1 MKYLIS
7 IAYDGSK
14 FYGFQRLKNHKTV
27 QQKIEDAL
35 RIIAKEKIETKG
47 AGRTDR
53 GVHAYDQKAT
63 FNLNINI
70 DCEHLKIALNSL
82 LAPYIYITNVK
93 TVKDDFHPRFN
104 VIKKE
109 YIYKINLGEYN
120 PLLYDYMYEPNYKLN
135 IEKMKECANLFIG
148 VHNFKNFTSG
158 ERNNYE
164 CIIYNIEF
172 KESNNILEIKFT
184 GKSFYRYMV
193 RNLVGAMLDVAN
205 NKASLEDIKN
215 ALDYPEIKIQ
225 FKTAIP
231 NGLYLN
237 KIEYGSDTN
246 EWRNKYNRR
255 I

>member
-14 FYGFQRLKNHKTV
+14 FYGFQRLKGHSTV
-27 QQKIEDAL
+27 QKKLEDAL
-35 RIIAKEKIETKG
+35 SIIAKKNVEVKG

-53 GVHAYDQKAT
+53 GVHAYDQKVT
-63 FNLNINI
+63 FNLEINI
-70 DCEHLKIALNSL
+70 DNEHLLLALNNL
-82 LAPYIYITNVK
+82 VAPYIY
-93 TVKDDFHPRFN
+93 VKDITCVSGEFHPRFN
-104 VIKKE
+104 VVKKE

-120 PLLYDYMYEPNYKLN
+120 PLYYDYMFEPNYKLD
-135 IEKMKECANLFIG
+135 IAKMKECAQVFIG
-148 VHNFKNFTSG
+148 VYNFKNFTSG

-172 KESNNILEIKFT
+172 SERNNILEIKFT

-193 RNLVGAMLDVAN
+193 RNLIGAMLDVAS

-215 ALDYPEIKIQ
+215 ALDHPEIPRQ

-237 KIEYGSDTN
+237 KIIYEEIEKN
-246 EWRNKYNRR
+246 E
-255 I
+255 

>member
-14 FYGFQRLKNHKTV
+14 FYGFQRLKGHSTV
-27 QQKIEDAL
+27 QKKLEDAL
-35 RIIAKEKIETKG
+35 SVLAKKNVEVKG

-53 GVHAYDQKAT
+53 GVHAYDQKVT
-63 FNLNINI
+63 FNLEINI
-70 DCEHLKIALNSL
+70 DNEHLLLALNNL
-82 LAPYIYITNVK
+82 VAPYIY
-93 TVKDDFHPRFN
+93 VKDITCVSGEFHPRFN
-104 VIKKE
+104 VVKKE

-120 PLLYDYMYEPNYKLN
+120 PLYYDYMFEPNYKLD
-135 IEKMKECANLFIG
+135 IAKMKECAQVFIG
-148 VHNFKNFTSG
+148 VYNFKNFTSG

-172 KESNNILEIKFT
+172 SERNNILEIKFT

-193 RNLVGAMLDVAN
+193 RNLIGAMLDVAS

-215 ALDYPEIKIQ
+215 ALDHPEIPRQ

-237 KIEYGSDTN
+237 KIIYEEIEKN
-246 EWRNKYNRR
+246 E
-255 I
+255 